1 MSFLTLP
8 TGNMEQQNVK
18 MKDLTPFSKVFV
30 TKCTDYDVNNIYSNL
45 KKSIGCFDD
54 LSSFIKKGE
63 KVLLK
68 PNMIIGKKPEF
79 HVNTHPAIVESI
91 AKVVLECGGI
101 PEIGDS
107 PQRGTATELSRI
119 IGYDKI
125 ASKLNIKIVDFTEP
139 RISFYKDSKIYKKFE
154 IDKKIFG
161 YDKII
166 NLAKLKTHAS
176 AIVSLSIKNIFG
188 VISGPYKIEK
198 HLNCRDNTE
207 LFATMLLELYN
218 IVKPSFNIV
227 DGIYGMEGDGPT
239 DGVPRKLNMLICGND
254 GIAVD
259 RVICELLGIDHN
271 IVPIFKA
278 NKKLK
283 IGEDNIKNIEI
294 LNENIDDLKVSD
306 FKLPTTVSKES
317 ALPIKLLKRI
327 VKSVLNDYFLT
338 RPVISQQLC
347 KKCFKCIKVCPFNAI
362 SNKNN
367 LVKIDKKKCMRCYC
381 CHETCEYGAIKIKKG
396 LI

>member
-1 MSFLTLP
+1 
-8 TGNMEQQNVK
+8 
-18 MKDLTPFSKVFV
+18 
-30 TKCTDYDVNNIYSNL
+30 
-45 KKSIGCFDD
+45 
-54 LSSFIKKGE
+54 
-63 KVLLK
+63 
-68 PNMIIGKKPEF
+68 
-79 HVNTHPAIVESI
+79 
-91 AKVVLECGGI
+91 
-101 PEIGDS
+101 
-107 PQRGTATELSRI
+107 
-119 IGYDKI
+119 
-125 ASKLNIKIVDFTEP
+125 
-139 RISFYKDSKIYKKFE
+139 
-154 IDKKIFG
+154 
-161 YDKII
+161 
-166 NLAKLKTHAS
+166 
-176 AIVSLSIKNIFG
+176 
-188 VISGPYKIEK
+188 
-198 HLNCRDNTE
+198 
-207 LFATMLLELYN
+207 
-218 IVKPSFNIV
+218 
-227 DGIYGMEGDGPT
+227 
-239 DGVPRKLNMLICGND
+239 MLICGND